1 MPYHK
6 GIQHPFFLVNG
17 NQVSMLLQ
25 YHRENTKAKSNRE
38 FQMRTVEENDLPSCL
53 KAKTISNDILI
64 TINGDN
70 KPMLSKKMRDG
81 RVPSP
86 HVSHTDHLQLL
97 VDKNEAFAA

>member
-1 MPYHK
+1 
-6 GIQHPFFLVNG
+6 
-17 NQVSMLLQ
+17 
-25 YHRENTKAKSNRE
+25 
-38 FQMRTVEENDLPSCL
+38 MRTVEENDLPSCL

-64 TINGDN
+64 TIYGDN

-97 VDKNEAFAA
+97 VDKNEAFAAWGEFYTFLLYALLHDLLNIPL